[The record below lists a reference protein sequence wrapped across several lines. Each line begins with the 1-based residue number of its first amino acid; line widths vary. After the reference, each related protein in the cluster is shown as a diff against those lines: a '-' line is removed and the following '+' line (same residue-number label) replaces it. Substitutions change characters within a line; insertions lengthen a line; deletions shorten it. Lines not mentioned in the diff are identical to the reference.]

1 MQTHRNL
8 MTLKICVTHMLH
20 FVAFVKVLN
29 SQMGKLVEWLDKYV
43 PFFSQ
48 HLRSF
53 STVAFHN
60 RIFTTCKCIHLAFV
74 QTMHQRFF
82 AASRFGPWET
92 GTFETDVKFDRKK
105 KSKTRGGKKR
115 HIMSSTSSSKYQMSL
130 TYVETVEFVL
140 KYS

>member
-1 MQTHRNL
+1 MCHIFCRL
-8 MTLKICVTHMLH
+8 C
-20 FVAFVKVLN
+20 KVIDY
-29 SQMGKLVEWLDKYV
+29 QIGKLVKWVDRYV
-43 PFFSQ
+43 PIFSQ

-53 STVAFHN
+53 YKVAFHN

-130 TYVETVEFVL
+130 TNVETVEFVL

>member
-1 MQTHRNL
+1 MNIY
-8 MTLKICVTHMLH
+8 K
-20 FVAFVKVLN
+20 
-29 SQMGKLVEWLDKYV
+29 
-43 PFFSQ
+43 FFSQ

-130 TYVETVEFVL
+130 TNVETVEFVL
-140 KYS
+140 KYSWRHNLRELQFFSKKHHAFNVLKMVNLES